1 MFYDHFDAFN
11 NSFHSP
17 RRSPDFGTSAD
28 VRVSRMMVCLMAT
41 ASLLFAGCGSVNKFT
56 GQNHNQNNKNNVSP
70 MTPEQIAE
78 AREVSRLYGL
88 YNPWQLPP
96 KPLEQDG
103 LGVWRRSDV
112 AYVRPGYEAL
122 KARMT
127 LLDNATRSV
136 RLQTFIF
143 DGDETGQAFANKLID
158 LAARGIDV
166 QLVVDDTSGLF
177 EGWQNLYYYLTS
189 HGIKVNGYRPVWM
202 QIGNNPNV
210 FARMFFGTT
219 LQERFG
225 DALTIAKIENHRFHE
240 KIMVVDAEIPSHAIA
255 MVGGTNL
262 GNEYYDIMNQAGELK
277 WRDQDMLVRGDI
289 VTDLALAFDSNVV
302 DINAVNSQAFFSD
315 TIEDLV
321 SGQRGSFGRDQAK
334 GVQSRPYPMQQYNE
348 ALATTPTLRWHT
360 ANIRQIHHRPL
371 HNEFKA
377 EKRLASAIMS
387 AQREVIIVNPY
398 VIPSEELMNA
408 IITSARRGVQ
418 IKILTNSL
426 ASGDTPTVQEVGR
439 TYYKSLILETQP
451 SNQWPY
457 SAPVTIYEWGGDSVF
472 KNGFSNFHAKY
483 VLVDRQL
490 AFLGSFNLDPRSAV
504 WNSEVLYET
513 DAPLLVAQLIEQ
525 QAHDSGPG
533 YSTVVTKEMAESYRT
548 TKTTYE
554 SLRRNALLFFKNF
567 L

>member
-1 MFYDHFDAFN
+1 MMIYNRFDPN
-11 NSFHSP
+11 
-17 RRSPDFGTSAD
+17 TSDTTSGQLRWNLA
-28 VRVSRMMVCLMAT
+28 VCICAVAILILT
-41 ASLLFAGCGSVNKFT
+41 GCGDFKKFT
-56 GQNHNQNNKNNVSP
+56 AIDTNKQSNKNNNARP
-70 MTPEQIAE
+70 MTPEEMAE
-78 AREVSRLYGL
+78 AREVNRLYSL
-88 YNPWQLPP
+88 YNPWQLPA
-96 KPLEQDG
+96 KELEQDG
-103 LGVWRRSDV
+103 LGTWRRSDV
-112 AYVRPGYEAL
+112 AFVRPGYEGL
-122 KARMT
+122 KTRMT

-136 RLQTFIF
+136 RIQTFIF

-158 LAARGIDV
+158 LAQRGIDV

-177 EGWQNLYYYLTS
+177 EGWQTLYYYLTS
-189 HGIKVNGYRPVWM
+189 HGVKVNGYRPVWM

-210 FARMFFGTT
+210 FVNMFFGNT

-225 DALTIAKIENHRFHE
+225 DALSIAKIENHRFHE
-240 KIMVVDAEIPSHAIA
+240 KIMVVDAEIPGYAIA

-262 GNEYYDIMNQAGELK
+262 GNEYYDIMNKTGELK
-277 WRDQDMLVRGDI
+277 WRDQDMLVRGDV
-289 VTDLALAFDSNVV
+289 VTDLALAFDSNVL

-315 TIEDLV
+315 TIEKLV
-321 SGQRGSFGRDQAK
+321 SGQRGSYGRDQAK
-334 GVQSRPYPMQQYNE
+334 GVERRPYPMQQFNE
-348 ALATTPTLRWHT
+348 ALASKPTLRWHT

-377 EKRLASAIMS
+377 EKRLASAIMN

-408 IITSARRGVQ
+408 IITSARRGVN

-439 TYYKSLILETQP
+439 TYYKTLILETQP
-451 SNQWPY
+451 SNKWPY
-457 SAPVTIYEWGGDSVF
+457 SAPVSIYEWGGDSVF

-483 VLVDRQL
+483 VLVDRQV

-513 DAPLLVAQLIEQ
+513 DAPLLVAQLLEQ

-533 YSTVVTKEMAESYRT
+533 YASLVTKEMAESYRT
-548 TKTTYE
+548 TKTTYDT
-554 SLRRNALLFFKNF
+554 LRRNALILFKGF

>member
-1 MFYDHFDAFN
+1 MMIYNRLDTNTPENTAGTVPWSRALCISAVAMFVLAACG
-11 NSFHSP
+11 
-17 RRSPDFGTSAD
+17 DFK
-28 VRVSRMMVCLMAT
+28 
-41 ASLLFAGCGSVNKFT
+41 KFT
-56 GQNHNQNNKNNVSP
+56 AVDSNKQSNKPNNARP
-70 MTPEQIAE
+70 MTPEEIAE
-78 AREVSRLYGL
+78 AREVNRLYSL
-88 YNPWQLPP
+88 YNPWQLPA
-96 KPLEQDG
+96 KELEQDG
-103 LGVWRRSDV
+103 LGTWRRSDV
-112 AYVRPGYEAL
+112 AFVRPGYESL

-136 RLQTFIF
+136 RIQTFIF

-158 LAARGIDV
+158 LADRGIDV

-177 EGWQNLYYYLTS
+177 EGWQTLYYYLTS
-189 HGIKVNGYRPVWM
+189 HGVKVNGYRPVWM

-210 FARMFFGTT
+210 FVNMFFGNT

-240 KIMVVDAEIPSHAIA
+240 KIMVVDAEIPGYAIA

-262 GNEYYDIMNQAGELK
+262 GNEYYDIMNKTGELK
-277 WRDQDMLVRGDI
+277 WRDQDMLVRGDV
-289 VTDLALAFDSNVV
+289 VTDLALAFDSNVL

-315 TIEDLV
+315 TIEKLV
-321 SGQRGSFGRDQAK
+321 SGQRGSFGKDQAK
-334 GVQSRPYPMQQYNE
+334 GVERRPYPMQQFNE
-348 ALATTPTLRWHT
+348 ALASKPNLRWHT

-377 EKRLASAIMS
+377 EKRLANAIMH

-408 IITSARRGVQ
+408 IITSARRGIS

-439 TYYKSLILETQP
+439 TYYKTMILETQP
-451 SNQWPY
+451 SKQWPY
-457 SAPVTIYEWGGDSVF
+457 SVPVSIYEWGGDTVF

-483 VLVDRQL
+483 VLVDRQM
-490 AFLGSFNLDPRSAV
+490 AYLGSFNLDPRSAV

-513 DAPLLVAQLIEQ
+513 DAPLLVAQLLEQ

-533 YSTVVTKEMAESYRT
+533 YASLVTKEMAESYRT
-548 TKTTYE
+548 TKTTYDT
-554 SLRRNALLFFKNF
+554 LRRNALLLFKGF

>member
-1 MFYDHFDAFN
+1 MMNHNRLDIDTSEN
-11 NSFHSP
+11 
-17 RRSPDFGTSAD
+17 TSAT
-28 VRVSRMMVCLMAT
+28 VRWSRA
-41 ASLLFAGCGSVNKFT
+41 LFIVAMTVLTVVGCGDLKKIATGDTNKQSNKT
-56 GQNHNQNNKNNVSP
+56 NNARP
-70 MTPEQIAE
+70 MTPDEIAE
-78 AREVSRLYGL
+78 AREVNRLYAL

-96 KPLEQDG
+96 KQLEEDG
-103 LGVWRRSDV
+103 LGTWRRSDV
-112 AYVRPGYEAL
+112 AFVRPGYEAL
-122 KARMT
+122 RTRMT

-136 RLQTFIF
+136 RIQTFIF

-158 LAARGIDV
+158 LADRGIDV

-177 EGWQNLYYYLTS
+177 EGWQTLYYYLTS
-189 HGIKVNGYRPVWM
+189 HGVKVNGYRPVWM

-210 FARMFFGTT
+210 FVNMFFGNT
-219 LQERFG
+219 LEERFG

-240 KIMVVDAEIPSHAIA
+240 KIMVVDAEVPGYAIA

-262 GNEYYDIMNQAGELK
+262 GNEYYDIMNKSGELK

-315 TIEDLV
+315 TIEKLV
-321 SGQRGSFGRDQAK
+321 SGQRGSFGKDQAK
-334 GVQSRPYPMQQYNE
+334 GVERRPYPMQQFNE
-348 ALATTPTLRWHT
+348 ALASKPNLRWHT

-377 EKRLASAIMS
+377 EKRLANAVMH

-408 IITSARRGVQ
+408 IITSARRGIS

-439 TYYKSLILETQP
+439 TYYKTMILETQP
-451 SNQWPY
+451 SKQWPY
-457 SAPVTIYEWGGDSVF
+457 SVPVSIYEWGGDTVF

-483 VLVDRQL
+483 VLVDRQM
-490 AFLGSFNLDPRSAV
+490 AYLGSFNLDPRSAV

-513 DAPLLVAQLIEQ
+513 DAPLLVAQLLEQ

-533 YSTVVTKEMAESYRT
+533 YASLVTKEMAESYRT
-548 TKTTYE
+548 TKTTYDT
-554 SLRRNALLFFKNF
+554 LRRNALLLFKGF